1 MPSVPGHFQCSFSCF
16 RYIRLIAIKKS
27 RAGFS
32 VCHRCT
38 NWLLD
43 VVGKRGGQFAQ
54 CAHAIYVSKICLK
67 LFRAFA
73 ILDVGRITVPLDD
86 LASGISER
94 HGAIHKPTI
103 LPIPRPPKARL
114 ALKRLTASERG
125 APAVG
130 MSLQVFRMNGG
141 FPA

>member
-1 MPSVPGHFQCSFSCF
+1 MLSVPGHFQCSYSCF

-27 RAGFS
+27 GAGFS
-32 VCHRCT
+32 VCHRRA

-43 VVGKRGGQFAQ
+43 VVCKRGGLFTQ
-54 CAHAIYVSKICLK
+54 CVEAIYVSKLCLN

-86 LASGISER
+86 LASGIPER

-103 LPIPRPPKARL
+103 L
-114 ALKRLTASERG
+114 
-125 APAVG
+125 
-130 MSLQVFRMNGG
+130 
-141 FPA
+141 